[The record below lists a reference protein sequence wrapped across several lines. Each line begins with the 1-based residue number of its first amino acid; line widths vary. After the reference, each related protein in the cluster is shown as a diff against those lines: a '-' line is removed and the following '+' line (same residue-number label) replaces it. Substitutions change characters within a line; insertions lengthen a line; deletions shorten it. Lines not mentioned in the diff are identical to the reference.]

1 MNIISGIL
9 ADKFSVTILFI
20 ALFAAIVEFIAVFK
34 WDRSK
39 LDLARLAID
48 FLEKKRG
55 NKDAKP
61 NNESVKKWIKRHFEE
76 VDSNFEPKKKTGDF
90 LLNSYPS
97 ELSQAIS
104 QSPVYFAPTLL
115 TALGIWGTFAGIFFG
130 LQKVDIG
137 NIQNTQSLLESS
149 TTLLQGMKIAFSTS
163 LAGLGSASAMM
174 AILAWGAG
182 SRRKYRDGLRKRLS
196 DIAYL
201 ESPQQLLSNLD
212 QSSMGEA
219 VKSLQQVVNSFS
231 GLQNLSPE
239 NIAAAIQQVIKAEKA
254 PLVEEFKT
262 NNLYLQSLTPEAI
275 AEALTPQI
283 SLLQSEVSQLRKIQ
297 EDQQTTVQVLVRELR
312 KELIEP
318 VVARLDQSAE
328 LTREASTAVR
338 ELKNELGG
346 IAQSLVQAVQ
356 TIQEFQKDTLTR
368 LQEFAQHLE
377 SILGEFRN
385 DTQGVLNQVAIE
397 INQAVAK
404 SIEGMKAQRE
414 AFDSSATQAA
424 ATFRGIREDLEAA
437 LVTQSAQQRQM
448 LEDVQKS
455 TERTLQEA
463 NQAFQHQSETLATVG
478 AEASQLL
485 NQAKD
490 NLLETLSNIDVMLQN
505 TRKTVQD
512 GLQQFRIEYQQSLTD
527 FFEEQNNLLND
538 TLGQQRDGLAA
549 VVLDLKNTF
558 QEEASK
564 RKELSQEVN
573 SSLQKMQETVAIVTN
588 LTNAIGLNSNERLAQ
603 LEELART
610 IGDEARMVESSYKK
624 MSNQYEQILEQ
635 ITNEFNQILAQTNQ
649 QINDYL
655 KNASETYSS
664 NFQDADKAMAKICGE
679 LNQTSLG
686 LHQVSQYL
694 VASVNDLQTQ
704 KIGRE

>member
-1 MNIISGIL
+1 MGIL
-9 ADKFSVTILFI
+9 
-20 ALFAAIVEFIAVFK
+20 
-34 WDRSK
+34 
-39 LDLARLAID
+39 
-48 FLEKKRG
+48 
-55 NKDAKP
+55 
-61 NNESVKKWIKRHFEE
+61 
-76 VDSNFEPKKKTGDF
+76 
-90 LLNSYPS
+90 
-97 ELSQAIS
+97 
-104 QSPVYFAPTLL
+104 
-115 TALGIWGTFAGIFFG
+115 GTFIGIYRG
-130 LQKVDIG
+130 LQRVGIG
-137 NIQNTQSLLESS
+137 NIQNTQALLESS
-149 TTLLQGMKIAFSTS
+149 TTLLQGMKTAFATS
-163 LAGLGSASAMM
+163 LVGLSTASMM
-174 AILAWGAG
+174 MIILAITTQM
-182 SRRKYRDGLRKRLS
+182 RRKARKNLRKQLS

-219 VKSLQQVVNSFS
+219 ATSLQQVASSFA

-239 NIAAAIQQVIKAEKA
+239 NIAIAIQQVIKSEKNEIIQE
-254 PLVEEFKT
+254 LT
-262 NNLYLQSLTPEAI
+262 TGNLYLRSLTPEAI
-275 AEALTPQI
+275 ATALTPQI
-283 SLLQSEVSQLRKIQ
+283 SLLQNEVIQLRKIQ
-297 EDQQTTVQVLVRELR
+297 EEQQTTVQVLVRELR

-385 DTQGVLNQVAIE
+385 DTQGVLNRVAIE

-404 SIEGMKAQRE
+404 SIEGMEAQRE
-414 AFDSSATQAA
+414 AFEASASQAA
-424 ATFRGIREDLEAA
+424 STFRGIREDLEAA
-437 LVTQSAQQRQM
+437 LIAQSTQQRQM
-448 LEDVQKS
+448 LEDVQRS

-463 NQAFQHQSETLATVG
+463 NRAFQHQSETLATVG

-505 TRKTVQD
+505 TRVTVQD
-512 GLQQFRIEYQQSLTD
+512 GLQQFRIEYQQALTD
-527 FFEEQNNLLND
+527 FFKEQNNLLND

-558 QEEASK
+558 QEEAIQ
-564 RKELSQEVN
+564 RKELSQDVN
-573 SSLQKMQETVAIVTN
+573 SSLQNIQETVAIVTN

-664 NFQDADKAMAKICGE
+664 NFQDADKAMSQICGQ
-679 LNQTSLG
+679 LNETSLG
-686 LHQVSQYL
+686 LYQVSQYL
-694 VASVNDLQTQ
+694 VASVNDLQSQ
-704 KIGRE
+704 KSGRN